1 MEEGGFGDLINVGE
15 EREGGVENDAKV
27 ADAGVQLSYSS
38 CTNNISSIYPKGY
51 M

>member
-27 ADAGVQLSYSS
+27 ADAGGGCDSG
-38 CTNNISSIYPKGY
+38 SIDAE
-51 M
+51 